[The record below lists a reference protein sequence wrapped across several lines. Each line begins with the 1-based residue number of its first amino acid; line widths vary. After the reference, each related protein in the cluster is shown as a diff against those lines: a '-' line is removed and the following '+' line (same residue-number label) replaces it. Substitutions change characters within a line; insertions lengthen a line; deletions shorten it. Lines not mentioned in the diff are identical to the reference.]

1 MDSYGVELVGFC
13 VICVAEDLCFVV
25 NGITNITRSYINKWR
40 TVSGPGRVITTC
52 SVYVPGYMKIVVE
65 ELSFGRELTA
75 PETVWN
81 SPEVVVPARTITDPA
96 EGWVREAAETCGK
109 R

>member
-1 MDSYGVELVGFC
+1 
-13 VICVAEDLCFVV
+13 
-25 NGITNITRSYINKWR
+25 
-40 TVSGPGRVITTC
+40 
-52 SVYVPGYMKIVVE
+52 MKIVVE
-65 ELSFGRELTA
+65 ELSFGREFTA

-96 EGWVREAAETCGK
+96 EGWVREAAEACGK